1 MNLVI
6 LDDSPICHSFSN
18 THSVY
23 LGVLFLFSINKIV
36 AYQKR
41 KKIWYIKK
49 SIVVMTSTN
58 SSLTIFLEL
67 RGFRTMKLNKYS
79 LTLKLK
85 TSWVCLKHGN
95 TICFGWIHVVFIV
108 GILVVWCKS
117 LMQDRSLNGLWY
129 HFDVGFL
136 GIQR

>member
-1 MNLVI
+1 
-6 LDDSPICHSFSN
+6 
-18 THSVY
+18 
-23 LGVLFLFSINKIV
+23 
-36 AYQKR
+36 
-41 KKIWYIKK
+41 
-49 SIVVMTSTN
+49 MTSTN

-108 GILVVWCKS
+108 GILVVWCKI
-117 LMQDRSLNGLWY
+117 LMQDRSLNGL
-129 HFDVGFL
+129 
-136 GIQR
+136 

>member
-1 MNLVI
+1 MI
-6 LDDSPICHSFSN
+6 LQYAIHSLIHILCTWVCS
-18 THSVY
+18 SY
-23 LGVLFLFSINKIV
+23 SQLIKLLLIK
-36 AYQKR
+36 KE

-108 GILVVWCKS
+108 GIVVVWCKI

>member
-1 MNLVI
+1 MI
-6 LDDSPICHSFSN
+6 LQYAIHSLIHILCTWVCS
-18 THSVY
+18 SY
-23 LGVLFLFSINKIV
+23 SQLIKLLLIK
-36 AYQKR
+36 KE

-95 TICFGWIHVVFIV
+95 TICFGLIHIVFIV
-108 GILVVWCKS
+108 GIVVVWCKI